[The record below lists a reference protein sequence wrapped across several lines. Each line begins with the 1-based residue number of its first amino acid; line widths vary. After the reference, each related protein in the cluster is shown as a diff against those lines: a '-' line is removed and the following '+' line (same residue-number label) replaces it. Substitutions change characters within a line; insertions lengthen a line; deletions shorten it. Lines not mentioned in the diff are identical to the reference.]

1 MKLANIAE
9 HIGATLH
16 GNPDCEIL
24 SIGSLQNART
34 DQISFLTNSKFQGL
48 LSTTKAAAVII
59 SNIYADACPIPSL
72 VVDNP
77 HLAYAQVSGLF
88 AKVNSKNCFI
98 DSSAYIDSSAKIAD
112 NVSIGKNVVIRAQAC
127 IGQGSVIS
135 DNCVIGANTS
145 VAKNCIIHPNVSIY
159 HDVAIG
165 NRVIIHSGSVIGAD
179 GLGFARDANKK
190 WHKIHHLGS
199 VSIGDDVEIGAGVT
213 IDRASLDATIIGQ
226 GVKLD
231 NQVHVG
237 HNVVLGKHTIV
248 AGTTAIGG
256 SSNIGNNCI
265 IGGSCNIVDNIV
277 VTDDVMISGATDVL
291 SSINKSGRY
300 SSANWLEKHSAWLRS
315 KAVLKKIVEKSLIKN
330 KKNYDRK

>member
-1 MKLANIAE
+1 MKLATIAE
-9 HIGATLH
+9 YIGATLH

-24 SIGSLQNART
+24 SIGSLKNAQA
-34 DQISFLTNSKFQGL
+34 DQISFLTNSKLQGL

-59 SNIYADACPIPSL
+59 SNLHAASCPIPSL

-88 AKVNSKNCFI
+88 ATVNNNSCSI
-98 DSSAYIDSSAKIAD
+98 DSSAYIDSSAHIEGD
-112 NVSIGKNVVIRAQAC
+112 VTIGKNAVIHARAL
-127 IGQGSVIS
+127 IGKGSVIG
-135 DNCVIGANTS
+135 DNCVVGANT
-145 VAKNCIIHPNVSIY
+145 VIEKNCFIYPNVSIY
-159 HDVAIG
+159 HDVLIG
-165 NRVIIHSGSVIGAD
+165 NNVIIHAGSVIGAD
-179 GLGFARDANKK
+179 GLGFALDANKK

-199 VSIGDDVEIGAGVT
+199 VSIGDDVEIGAGAT
-213 IDRASLDATIIGQ
+213 IDRASLDATIIGE

-231 NQVHVG
+231 SQVHVG

-248 AGTTAIGG
+248 AANTAIGG

-291 SSINKSGRY
+291 ASVNRSGRY

-315 KAVLKKIVEKSLIKN
+315 KAVLKKIIEKSLIK
-330 KKNYDRK
+330 K